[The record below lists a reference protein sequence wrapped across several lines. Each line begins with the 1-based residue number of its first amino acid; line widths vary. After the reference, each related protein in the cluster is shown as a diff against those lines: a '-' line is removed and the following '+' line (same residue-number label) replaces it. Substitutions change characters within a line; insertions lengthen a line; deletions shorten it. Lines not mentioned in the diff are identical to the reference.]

1 MNSIVANPT
10 YKKAN
15 VEHSLSNLPFS
26 TRETIK
32 DDVGA
37 NALLETTLL
46 KNGVYSQLD
55 HQYDNTTKSL
65 WFFMKATPRPC
76 YSQRLLSELLSLV
89 ENLKIENHRSQSIE
103 YMVAASG
110 VPGIFNL
117 GGDLD
122 TFRKYIQAGAREELR
137 NYAYACVDLVYQNS
151 IGFGQDVT
159 TIALVQG
166 QAMGGGFEA
175 ALSAHV
181 IVAEESAKMGFPEIL
196 FNLFPGMGAHCF
208 LSRRIQ
214 PGLADRIIRSGR
226 SYTAVELYEMG
237 IVDVLAKD
245 GEGVVEVNKFIK
257 QHQKKRNGNLA
268 MQRARQSLHP
278 VTLRELQVIT
288 DIWVDAALQL
298 DQRSLRTM
306 ERLVNAQNEKP
317 VTCTG

>member
-1 MNSIVANPT
+1 MNSIVANLT
-10 YKKAN
+10 FKKAN
-15 VEHSLSNLPFS
+15 VEHSLNNLPFS
-26 TRETIK
+26 TGETIK
-32 DDVGA
+32 DDVVA
-37 NALLETTLL
+37 NALSETSIRN
-46 KNGVYSQLD
+46 NGTYSQLD
-55 HQYDNTTKSL
+55 HNYDATTKSL

-122 TFRKYIQAGAREELR
+122 TFRKYIQTGAREELR
-137 NYAYACVDLVYQNS
+137 NYAYNCVDLVYQNS
-151 IGFGQDVT
+151 LGFGQDVT

-181 IVAEESAKMGFPEIL
+181 LVAEESAKMGFPEIL

-214 PGLADRIIRSGR
+214 PGLADRMIRSGR

-257 QHQKKRNGNLA
+257 QHQKRRNGNLA
-268 MQRARQSLHP
+268 MQRARQSLNP
-278 VTLRELQVIT
+278 VTLRELQEIT
-288 DIWVDAALQL
+288 EIWVDAALQL
-298 DQRSLRTM
+298 DERSLRTM
-306 ERLVNAQNEKP
+306 ERLINAQNDKP
-317 VTCTG
+317 VTCTE